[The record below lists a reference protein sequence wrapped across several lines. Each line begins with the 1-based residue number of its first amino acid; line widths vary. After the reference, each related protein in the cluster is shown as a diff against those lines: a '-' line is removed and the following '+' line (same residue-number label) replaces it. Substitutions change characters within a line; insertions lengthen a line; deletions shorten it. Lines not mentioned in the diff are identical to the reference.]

1 MNVPRESSVNVV
13 FANRTEKK
21 DFVVNEIERLGATD
35 RDVYIAVAFFTESNV
50 VKRLIEK
57 GCRVQMV
64 IRLGFPT
71 SPRAIDEV
79 MALPNVQL
87 RVYSARSF
95 HPKLYIFGS
104 EVALIGSAN
113 LTHAAI
119 WSNQEVVV
127 SVNAEDERFSELAM
141 VFDEYW
147 DGAEVPTQEQ
157 LKLYKQLYSSFSKL
171 EDAADALADEAANK
185 LGNTAPANINRGEK
199 KRGKQSLFLS
209 HFRKAYQEGV
219 AAFDIIRKVYRASGY
234 RKVDEAAIPL
244 RLEIDSFIS
253 FVRERIATGE
263 SWESTMI
270 RTPVEQEPAIAE
282 LIEQW
287 KTISWPH
294 FEHKIVSENY
304 PRLKQVFSSTDS
316 IMAAD
321 DDELFDGL
329 ATLHSFYDRFR
340 FFDGG
345 LPTWKK
351 QFRTFN
357 DPKRTRET
365 LSYLVYGEGD
375 IVERMANAIFDP
387 RYKLEGFGRAN
398 VQELVGWCNREDLPI
413 INGRTTKV
421 LRYLGNK
428 VVQVK

>member
-1 MNVPRESSVNVV
+1 MNVV

-21 DFVVNEIERLGATD
+21 DFVVNEIERLGASD
-35 RDVYIAVAFFTESNV
+35 RDVYIAAAFFTESSV

-95 HPKLYIFGS
+95 HPKLYIFGN

-147 DGAEVPTQEQ
+147 EGAEVPTQEQ
-157 LKLYKQLYSSFSKL
+157 LKIYKQLYSSFSKL
-171 EDAADALADEAANK
+171 EDAAEALADEAAKK

-234 RKVDEAAIPL
+234 RKVDETAIPL

-253 FVRERIATGE
+253 FVRERVATGE

-270 RTPVEQEPAIAE
+270 RTPGEQEPAIAE
-282 LIEQW
+282 LIELW
-287 KTISWPH
+287 KTTSWPH
-294 FEHKIVSENY
+294 FEHKIVSGNTRVLNRFLRRPIPSWLLTMMNCSMALQLYIRSMTGLGSLTAACPLGRSSSEHSTIRSEQEKRFRIWSMEKGTLSSEWRMRFSIPDTNWRGLDAQMCRSSSDGATVRIC
-304 PRLKQVFSSTDS
+304 PSLMVGRLKF
-316 IMAAD
+316 
-321 DDELFDGL
+321 
-329 ATLHSFYDRFR
+329 
-340 FFDGG
+340 
-345 LPTWKK
+345 
-351 QFRTFN
+351 
-357 DPKRTRET
+357 
-365 LSYLVYGEGD
+365 
-375 IVERMANAIFDP
+375 
-387 RYKLEGFGRAN
+387 
-398 VQELVGWCNREDLPI
+398 
-413 INGRTTKV
+413 
-421 LRYLGNK
+421 
-428 VVQVK
+428 